1 MTFPE
6 FITTLRQAHEQAT
19 KGPWEYFGGGNTHA
33 IRQIGSG
40 WDRVIGCDIDRRKP
54 DSGLDRYDGGVWK
67 MQDAHAI
74 ALWRNTSPQTIAI
87 MEVARKALARISNP
101 LAALQN
107 DALEAGNK
115 LNGPMALQ
123 IASDPEYLKSLAT
136 AALASIDALAAKTP

>member
-1 MTFPE
+1 MTSPFDQ
-6 FITTLRQAHEQAT
+6 FLTALRTADEQAT
-19 KGPWEYFGGGNTHA
+19 KGPWAWQPTSSDAFSLLIRGNDNAARWSRST
-33 IRQIGSG
+33 Q
-40 WDRVIGCDIDRRKP
+40 
-54 DSGLDRYDGGVWK
+54 LNTN
-67 MQDAHAI
+67 DAHAI
-74 ALWRNTSPQTIAI
+74 ALVRNSLSQTIAI
-87 MEVARKALARISNP
+87 MEVARRALARISNP